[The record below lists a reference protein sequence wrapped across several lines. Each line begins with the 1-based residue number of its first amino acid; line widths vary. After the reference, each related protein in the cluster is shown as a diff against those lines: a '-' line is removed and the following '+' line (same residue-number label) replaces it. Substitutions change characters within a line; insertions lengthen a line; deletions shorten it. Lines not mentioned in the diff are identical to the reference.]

1 MKQLPLAGAV
11 VGMGLVLLGAGGA
24 GAAASAAPALEVTP
38 FPPPISADAQLEAGQ
53 SLYNLYCSTCHGDR
67 LYGLDPAWI
76 AQWPADR
83 QNCWQSKCHIENYP
97 PDGFLLPREVPALA
111 GPGSLAK
118 FTTAADLHAFINVRM
133 PFQEPGRLTEDEYWA
148 MAAYILRHNGIELG
162 GGILTAAN
170 AGSVPLR
177 QSEPPAAVATPL
189 PAATPTQTPAPTS
202 SQVLGRVIDSPI
214 GLIAVILGAA
224 VGVLLFLRRRPRAP
238 RNPL

>member
-1 MKQLPLAGAV
+1 MEWGIQFLRWISRKQ
-11 VGMGLVLLGAGGA
+11 
-24 GAAASAAPALEVTP
+24 
-38 FPPPISADAQLEAGQ
+38 
-53 SLYNLYCSTCHGDR
+53 
-67 LYGLDPAWI
+67 
-76 AQWPADR
+76 
-83 QNCWQSKCHIENYP
+83 EN
-97 PDGFLLPREVPALA
+97 
-111 GPGSLAK
+111 
-118 FTTAADLHAFINVRM
+118 
-133 PFQEPGRLTEDEYWA
+133 EYWA
-148 MAAYILRHNGIELG
+148 MAAYILRHNDVELG

>member
-1 MKQLPLAGAV
+1 MKRLALAG
-11 VGMGLVLLGAGGA
+11 GLLGIGVLLLGAGGV
-24 GAAASAAPALEVTP
+24 GAAVPAPALEVTP
-38 FPPPISADAQLEAGQ
+38 MPSPVSADAQLEDGE
-53 SLYNLYCSTCHGDR
+53 SLYNLYCITCHGDR

-83 QNCWQSKCHIENYP
+83 QNCWQSKCHMENYP
-97 PDGFLLPREVPALA
+97 PDGFALPREVPALA
-111 GPGSLAK
+111 GPGSLTK
-118 FTTAADLHAFINVRM
+118 FGTAADLHAFINVRM

-148 MAAYILRHNGIELG
+148 MVAYILRHNDIGLG

-170 AGSVPLR
+170 AGSVLLQ
-177 QSEPPAAVATPL
+177 QSEPAVAVATPF

-238 RNPL
+238 RNPP